1 MISAPILLMQ
11 RIGLI
16 SDTHGFLDPAV
27 FEYFSECDQIWHAG
41 DFGPVEVSEQLSEFK
56 PLRGVY
62 GNIDDGA
69 IRALHPEHD
78 RFECEGVDV
87 WMTHIGGYPGKY
99 DRRVASKIRQQ
110 PPDLFICGHSHILRV
125 MRDKRLGNML
135 HFNPGAAG
143 RHGFHAMRTLLRFEV
158 ADGKVGRL
166 QAIELGPRSQ
176 IRG

>member
-1 MISAPILLMQ
+1 MQ

-16 SDTHGFLDPAV
+16 SDTHGYLDPKV
-27 FEYFSECDQIWHAG
+27 YEYFEYCDQIWHAG
-41 DFGPVEVSEQLSEFK
+41 DFGPIEVSRELSDFK

-62 GNIDDGA
+62 GNIDDA
-69 IRALHPEHD
+69 KIRELHPKDD

-99 DRRVASKIRQQ
+99 ERGVGKKIKEN

-125 MRDKRLGNML
+125 MRDPKLNKML

-143 RHGFHAMRTLLRFEV
+143 RHGFHVMRTMLRFEID
-158 ADGKVGRL
+158 AGKVGKL
-166 QAIELGPRSQ
+166 QAVELGPRTVQ
-176 IRG
+176 RVDP

>member
-1 MISAPILLMQ
+1 MQ

-16 SDTHGFLDPAV
+16 SDTHGYIDSAV
-27 FEYFSECDQIWHAG
+27 YEYFEDCDQIWHAG
-41 DFGPVEVSEQLSEFK
+41 DFGPVEVSQELSDFK

-62 GNIDDGA
+62 GNIDDA
-69 IRALHPEHD
+69 KIQALHPLND

-99 DRRVASKIRQQ
+99 NRAVAKKIREN

-125 MRDKRLGNML
+125 MRDKKLNNML

-143 RHGFHAMRTLLRFEV
+143 THGFHVMRTMLRFQV
-158 ADGKVGRL
+158 CDGKVQKL
-166 QAIELGPRSQ
+166 QVVELGPRSK
-176 IRG
+176 